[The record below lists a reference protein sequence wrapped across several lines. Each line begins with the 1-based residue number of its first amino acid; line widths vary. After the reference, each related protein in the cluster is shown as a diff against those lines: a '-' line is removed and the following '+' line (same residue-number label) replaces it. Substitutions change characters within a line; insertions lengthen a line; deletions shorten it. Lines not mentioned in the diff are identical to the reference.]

1 MSRIQDEYSIK
12 TKQYYKFLNLKDNK
26 ITSEHGKQAWLIGK
40 EYSVTGQ
47 IIKCKNGFHASVE
60 PLDALRYVQGD
71 VLALVTTS
79 GESDND
85 TDTDTD
91 KVCYRSMT
99 IVKAYNWTK
108 LDSVALA
115 IYSAE
120 LVIKI
125 YEDKYPNDSRPRDAI
140 KAAKAY
146 LKTPNKKNARAA
158 ADAAD
163 AADAARAAADAD
175 AAAYAAAA
183 ARAAADA
190 DAAAYA
196 AAAARA
202 AADADAADA
211 ADAARAAADADA
223 AAYAEINEKIN
234 RFIKKQIKKLKEIK

>member
-146 LKTPNKKNARAA
+146 LKIRNMRVLL
-158 ADAAD
+158 
-163 AADAARAAADAD
+163 RML
-175 AAAYAAAA
+175 
-183 ARAAADA
+183 RML
-190 DAAAYA
+190 
-196 AAAARA
+196 RML
-202 AADADAADA
+202 
-211 ADAARAAADADA
+211 RVLL
-223 AAYAEINEKIN
+223 
-234 RFIKKQIKKLKEIK
+234 RMRMLLRMLLLLRVLLRMRMLLRMLLLLRVLLRMRMLRMLRMLRVLLRMRMLLRMLK